1 MNWLRRL
8 SIAGVMLLIWSLL
21 MMVAAVNLDN
31 IMTGKP
37 IMLEPRVVFFE
48 IWKIPKAIQLWLLS
62 SGLGLVYIIS
72 VLIGN
77 FGLENRSAMQII
89 IPGIKIPK
97 AAGQGQYGTAQF
109 LNAQK
114 YDSVWE
120 KVYIVE
126 DERIKE
132 LIKCGKEE
140 GENI

>member
-8 SIAGVMLLIWSLL
+8 SIAVVMLLIWSLL
-21 MMVAAVNLDN
+21 MMMVAVNLDN

-37 IMLEPRVVFFE
+37 IMLEPRFVFFE
-48 IWKIPKAIQLWLLS
+48 VWKIPKAIQLWLLS
-62 SGLGLVYIIS
+62 SSLGLVYIIS

-77 FGLENRSAMQII
+77 FGLENRSGMQSI

-109 LNAQK
+109 LNDQK

-120 KVYIVE
+120 KVYIIK

-132 LIKCGKEE
+132 LIKYGKEE